1 MVMRRNLGLSL
12 IELLI
17 SIAIIATLSGG
28 AYMAYTDYIRESKK
42 VVATATMRKLVEA
55 LQAYNSDHARPYTT
69 SEANHLVGPYLH
81 ELPEDPWGN
90 EYIVDYFFGR
100 VISTGEDLSLNTMVP
115 FHPFYGLARTE
126 PLADDLV
133 AEYQHIGMITCQ
145 HNGAL
150 TVMNAD
156 GVSPAEL
163 VQSNVRAVAGTANG
177 SLILYTDGSNDLHLI
192 EMTGNTYSNNV
203 QTLVPG
209 VGTIDGSTKRQIAWS
224 CDSVRY
230 ALICEYKSASAVMV
244 GVTTGSSPA
253 FVACTVPLADPIMD
267 VTFSGDGR
275 LLYMNRS
282 GADFQSSI
290 FVAAAAAGSSV
301 TTHCTLA
308 GSPILRHVTASRD
321 GRYLAVD
328 DGTVV
333 HILRTSSG
341 SPMTDLYGAPITFGG
356 GSDPDS
362 TWPAFSPDSR
372 KVCFTA
378 DGSEIHGASLLA
390 SQYKPVRLDEF
401 PGSFAVTHISW
412 D

>member
-1 MVMRRNLGLSL
+1 MVIRRNVGLSL

-42 VVATATMRKLVEA
+42 VVAAATMRKLVEA

-90 EYIVDYFFGR
+90 EYIIDYFFGR
-100 VISTGEDLSLNTMVP
+100 VVSTGEDLSLDTFVP
-115 FHPFYGLARTE
+115 FHPYHATVRTE
-126 PLADDLV
+126 PLADDMV
-133 AEYQHIGMITCQ
+133 SEYQHIGMITCQ
-145 HNGAL
+145 HNGSL

-177 SLILYTDGSNDLHLI
+177 SLILYTDGTNDLHLI

-203 QTLVPG
+203 QPLVAG
-209 VGTIDGSTKRQIAWS
+209 VATIDGSTKRQIAWS
-224 CDSVRY
+224 SDSVRY
-230 ALICEYKSASAVMV
+230 ALVCEYNSSSAVMV
-244 GVTTGSSPA
+244 GRTTGSAPA
-253 FVACTVPLADPIMD
+253 FIACTVPLTDPIMD

-275 LLYMNRS
+275 TLYMNRA

-290 FVAAAAAGSSV
+290 FTASAASNSSV

-308 GSPILRHVTASRD
+308 GNPVLRHVTASRD
-321 GRYLAVD
+321 GRYLAVT
-328 DGTVV
+328 DGATV
-333 HILRTSSG
+333 HILRTNSG
-341 SPMTDLYGAPITFGG
+341 IPMTDL
-356 GSDPDS
+356 
-362 TWPAFSPDSR
+362 
-372 KVCFTA
+372 
-378 DGSEIHGASLLA
+378 
-390 SQYKPVRLDEF
+390 
-401 PGSFAVTHISW
+401 
-412 D
+412 